1 VEQMNGGYWLID
13 WLIVVPMLVASAYA
27 LLRLRPSYGVY
38 LWCGLLLPLFFVF
51 PSRPFMSMPRFFLP
65 LFPAF
70 WGLAL
75 GLERLHIPR
84 TAALVLGA
92 AGLGLL
98 SVLTVNWHY
107 IF

>member
-1 VEQMNGGYWLID
+1 
-13 WLIVVPMLVASAYA
+13 VPMLAASVYA
-27 LLRLRPSYGVY
+27 ATRLRPSYGVY
-38 LWCGLLLPLFFVF
+38 LWGGLLLPLTLVF
-51 PSRPFMSMPRFFLP
+51 EGRPLMSMPRFLLP

-75 GLERLHIPR
+75 GLERLRVPR
-84 TAALVLGA
+84 VVAVAAGA
-92 AGLGLL
+92 IGLGLL